1 MRVAGFLN
9 GKEVLKQ
16 TKALGGVTRKAGQ
29 QLTCTGLGSSLVFF
43 VFSFPFLN
51 ISRKPNRGDC
61 LKIKESLICLMVKL
75 KLSFPLIIDFFVC
88 FYVVT
93 FARWF
98 FLF

>member
-29 QLTCTGLGSSLVFF
+29 QLTCTGLGSSLGFF
-43 VFSFPFLN
+43 VFFFPFLN

-61 LKIKESLICLMVKL
+61 LKIKESLICLEAY
-75 KLSFPLIIDFFVC
+75 IETFFSSD
-88 FYVVT
+88 Y
-93 FARWF
+93 
-98 FLF
+98 